1 MPILPRILPLS
12 IFVLLL
18 CAPVSSPAQTEND
31 QKLSPEEKYKKGHS
45 AHGEAFDVGPR
56 EKPWPMDGL
65 TITPFP
71 ITTKNAEAQK
81 WFDQGVTLLH
91 SFWFYEAERA
101 FRWCLK
107 LDPDCAMAYWGL
119 ARAADDEKRT
129 DTFLKEAI
137 KRKDKVSER
146 ERMYIEAW
154 AARMKTDIPE
164 IAGGNKDSSSK
175 RNNEFRARLE
185 RIVMKYPDD
194 LEAKTLLALENLANN
209 RMGTELL
216 LRQVLAKNPNHPGA
230 HHYRIHNWDGKD
242 GGYALD
248 SCAIYGSLAMPVG
261 HAQHMP
267 GHIYSDMGMW
277 HEAAIA
283 MDAATRAERQYM
295 LRRMAFP
302 FNTWNYAHNQNYLTY
317 IQTQLG
323 MAEAAISGAR
333 QLLAA
338 PLDPKYNNN
347 GQYSIHHQGQ
357 IALMRALIRFER
369 WKDLLDDKAFSWQ
382 DNARDKMNRAYCE
395 ALAHLGLNDKE
406 KAAKRYA
413 AYAAL
418 KDEISK
424 PDNKWLEQT
433 YKVQG
438 EELKAMHALTNGE
451 EVNGLSILSEAARLE
466 AELHETFD
474 DPPFYPTLLYNT
486 LGRAYL
492 ARKSPALAIAA
503 FEKALTVVANDGFAL
518 SGLVEAY
525 FALGEKEKAR
535 DFYARLLHVWSEAD
549 PGLKLMGRV
558 KVLGL
563 RAEPKDSS
571 PAKQRNYKRTPL
583 DQYGPGEWAA
593 YAAPKLDAIDT
604 EKKRVTLEE
613 YRGKNVVLIFY
624 IGQSCSHCVGQLKD
638 LGKRAEELKNL
649 GVEVLAASSNT
660 PEENAGAV
668 VKDMKA
674 RLLSD
679 GSFEN
684 ARRFKSYDDFEDIP
698 LHSTILIDKLGR
710 VHWARHGGAPFTDF
724 DFLLKEI
731 KRLNELQEGQI
742 AGTQSTGISSAE
754 KSQRQR

>member
-1 MPILPRILPLS
+1 MRIPTRFFSLPLLALL
-12 IFVLLL
+12 VL
-18 CAPVSSPAQTEND
+18 APALAPAQSGND
-31 QKLSPEEKYKKGHS
+31 QNPPPQEKYKKGHS

-56 EKPWPMDGL
+56 EKPWLMEGL

-71 ITTKNAEAQK
+71 ITTKNPEVRK

-119 ARAADDEKRT
+119 ARAAGADKRV
-129 DTFLKEAI
+129 DAFMKEAI

-175 RNNEFRARLE
+175 RNSEFKAMLE
-185 RIVMKYPDD
+185 RLVMKYPDD
-194 LEAKTLLALENLANN
+194 VEAKAFLALENLANN
-209 RMGTELL
+209 RVGTDAL
-216 LRQVLAKNPNHPGA
+216 LRQVLAKNPRHAGA

-248 SCAIYGSLAMPVG
+248 SCAVFGSLAAPVG
-261 HAQHMP
+261 HAHHMP
-267 GHIYSDMGMW
+267 GHIYSDLGMW
-277 HEAAIA
+277 HEAAIS

-295 LRRMAFP
+295 LKRMAFP
-302 FNTWNYAHNQNYLTY
+302 FNTWNYAHNQNYLSY

-323 MAEAAISGAR
+323 MAETAIGGAR

-338 PLDPKYNNN
+338 PLDPKHNNS

-357 IALMRALIRFER
+357 VALMRALIRFER
-369 WKDLLDDKAFSWQ
+369 WKDLLDAAPFNWQ
-382 DNARDKMNRAYCE
+382 DNTRDKINKAYCE
-395 ALAHLGLNDKE
+395 TLAHIGLNDKE
-406 KAAKRYA
+406 KAAKSFA
-413 AYAAL
+413 AYAAS
-418 KDEISK
+418 KDEMSK
-424 PDNKWLEQT
+424 PDNKWMEQT

-438 EELKAMHALTNGE
+438 EELKALLAIANGE
-451 EVNGLSILSEAARLE
+451 EINGLSILAEAARQE

-492 ARKSPALAIAA
+492 ERKSPALAVAA
-503 FEKALTVVANDGFAL
+503 FEKALEVVANDGFAL
-518 SGLVEAY
+518 SGLTEAH

-535 DFYARLLHVWSEAD
+535 DNYARLLHVWSDAD
-549 PGLKLMGRV
+549 PGLKLMERA
-558 KVLGL
+558 KALGL
-563 RAEPKDSS
+563 SAEPKDTS

-583 DQYGPGEWAA
+583 DRYGPGEWVA
-593 YAAPKLDAIDT
+593 YAAPKLDAVDV

-613 YRGKNVVLIFY
+613 YRGKNVALIFY
-624 IGQSCSHCVGQLKD
+624 IGQECSHCVGQLKD
-638 LGKRAEELKNL
+638 LAKRAEELKAQ

-660 PEENAGAV
+660 PEENASAIL
-668 VKDMKA
+668 KDMKA

-679 GSFEN
+679 VNFEN
-684 ARRFKSYDDFEDIP
+684 SRRFKSYDDFEDMP
-698 LHSTILIDKLGR
+698 LHSTILIDKQGR

-731 KRLNELQEGQI
+731 KRLNALQESQA
-742 AGTQSTGISSAE
+742 AGSQPAGASNSE
-754 KSQRQR
+754 KSQQR

>member
-1 MPILPRILPLS
+1 MRSRFLS
-12 IFVLLL
+12 LSLL
-18 CAPVSSPAQTEND
+18 CLLTLAPIVAQAQSVAD
-31 QKLSPEEKYKKGHS
+31 QQLSPQEKYKQGHS
-45 AHGEAFDVGPR
+45 RHGEAYDEGPR
-56 EKPWPMDGL
+56 EKPWPMEGL

-101 FRWCLK
+101 FRWSLK

-119 ARAADDEKRT
+119 ARAASDQKRA
-129 DTFLKEAI
+129 DAFLKEAI

-175 RNNEFRARLE
+175 RNSEFKAMLE
-185 RIVMKYPDD
+185 RLVMKYPNDV
-194 LEAKTLLALENLANN
+194 EAKSLLALENLANN
-209 RMGTELL
+209 RVGTEALL
-216 LRQVLAKNPNHPGA
+216 QQVLAKNPRHPGA

-248 SCAIYGSLAMPVG
+248 SCAIYGDLAMPVG
-261 HAQHMP
+261 HAHHMP

-302 FNTWNYAHNQNYLTY
+302 FNTWNYAHNQNYLSY
-317 IQTQLG
+317 IQTQIG
-323 MAEAAISGAR
+323 MAETAISGAR

-338 PLDPKYNNN
+338 PLDPKHNNS

-369 WKDLLDDKAFSWQ
+369 WKDLLDGGAFNWQ
-382 DNARDKMNRAYCE
+382 ENARDKMNKAYCE
-395 ALAHLGLNDKE
+395 TIAHLGLDDKE
-406 KAAKRYA
+406 KAAKSFA
-413 AYAAL
+413 AFAAL
-418 KDEISK
+418 KDEIAK
-424 PDNKWLEQT
+424 PDNKWMEQT

-438 EELKAMHALTNGE
+438 EELKARLALANGE
-451 EVNGLSILSEAARLE
+451 EMNGLSILAEAARQE

-492 ARKSPALAIAA
+492 ERKSPALAGAA
-503 FEKALTVVANDGFAL
+503 FEKALEVVTNDAFAL
-518 SGLVEAY
+518 AGLAEAW

-535 DFYARLLHVWSEAD
+535 EAYARLLHVWSDAD
-549 PGLKLMGRV
+549 SGLKLMDRV
-558 KVLGL
+558 KALGL
-563 RAEPKDSS
+563 RAEPKDVS
-571 PAKQRNYKRTPL
+571 PRKQRNYKQTPL
-583 DQYGPGEWAA
+583 DKFGPGQWVA
-593 YAAPKLDAIDT
+593 YAAPKLEAIDA

-613 YRGKNVVLIFY
+613 YRGKNVALIFY
-624 IGQSCSHCVGQLKD
+624 IGQECSHCVGQLRD
-638 LGKRAEELKNL
+638 LAKRAEELKGL

-660 PEENAGAV
+660 PEENASAM
-668 VKDMKA
+668 VKDLKA

-679 GSFEN
+679 VNFEN
-684 ARRFKSYDDFEDIP
+684 ARRFKSYDDFEEMP
-698 LHSTILIDKLGR
+698 LHSTILIDKQGR

-724 DFLLKEI
+724 DFLVKEI
-731 KRLNELQEGQI
+731 KRLNELQERETARNQP
-742 AGTQSTGISSAE
+742 AGASTAV
-754 KSQRQR
+754 R